1 MLIWDGGVVF
11 HIDNFQGTQ
20 AEEEGD
26 LEGEN
31 QSFPQTFGY
40 VDWVRKIKTRDFD
53 VIFNRADRNIWK
65 YLKAC
70 RRSHCYITVINWSWS
85 TVPLLHNYI
94 NVIN

>member
-31 QSFPQTFGY
+31 QSFPQTFGDI
-40 VDWVRKIKTRDFD
+40 DWVKKIGDERLWRNFQPGRPKSLK
-53 VIFNRADRNIWK
+53 IFK
-65 YLKAC
+65 
-70 RRSHCYITVINWSWS
+70 SVSS
-85 TVPLLHNYI
+85 
-94 NVIN
+94 